1 MTFGG
6 GVSALGG
13 LMGALNAMSMGNKER
28 KAIRTNYDY
37 NSSMI
42 RNQTAELKRDYIAS
56 LNEVGLEDMG
66 IAGQYVAMRQEQG
79 IVSKDKSVSKTRGK
93 KLQLFSQYDNS
104 SKDLNRRYGYE
115 ALKARE
121 DMSASVAKERANVTA
136 NIFSMVVGMVG

>member
-28 KAIRTNYDY
+28 KAIRTNYNY

-93 KLQLFSQYDNS
+93 KLQLLSQYDNS